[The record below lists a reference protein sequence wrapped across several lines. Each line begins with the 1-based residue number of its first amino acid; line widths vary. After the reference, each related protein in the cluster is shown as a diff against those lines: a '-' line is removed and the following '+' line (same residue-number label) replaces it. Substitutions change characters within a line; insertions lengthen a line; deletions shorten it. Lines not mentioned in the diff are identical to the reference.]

1 VLSGSGGCVLVGWLW
16 SQSVSC
22 GWQKSRGLPTRYHQR
37 ILFTPQLHL
46 VPADHSGTQSYLTH
60 TNTDISSTGCQSGTQ
75 SYLTH
80 TNTCIN
86 TCLSTFKRHL
96 KFHLFQFAS
105 LPSPSPPPSLSV
117 SVCRQTKSTILYVKQ
132 VQIGA

>member
-1 VLSGSGGCVLVGWLW
+1 MVVVDGVLVGWLG

-22 GWQKSRGLPTRYHQR
+22 GWQNSRGRPTRYHQC
-37 ILFTPQLHL
+37 ILFRPQLHL

-60 TNTDISSTGCQSGTQ
+60 TNTDKSSTGCQSGTQ
-75 SYLTH
+75 SYVTH
-80 TNTCIN
+80 TNTCI

-105 LPSPSPPPSLSV
+105 LPSPSPSPPLSLSV